1 MQESQIIGKRI
12 NLEPSN
18 LKKLKILTMVFENDT
33 FGMNEKKKLDFIVNQ
48 AIREYY
54 SSDEIKG
61 LLARQLE

>member
-18 LKKLKILTMVFENDT
+18 LKKLKILTMVFENDL

-61 LLARQLE
+61 LLAL

>member
-61 LLARQLE
+61 LLAL

>member
-12 NLEPSN
+12 NFEASN
-18 LKKLKILTMVFENDT
+18 LKKMKILTMVFENDM
-33 FGMNEKKKLDFIVNQ
+33 FNMNEKKKLDFNVNQ

-61 LLARQLE
+61 LLAL

>member
-12 NLEPSN
+12 NFEASN
-18 LKKLKILTMVFENDT
+18 LKKMKILSMVFEEDT

-48 AIREYY
+48 AISAYY

-61 LLARQLE
+61 LLAL

>member
-18 LKKLKILTMVFENDT
+18 LKKLKILTMVFEHSM

-61 LLARQLE
+61 LLAL

>member
-1 MQESQIIGKRI
+1 MQELQIIGKRI

-18 LKKLKILTMVFENDT
+18 LKKLKILTMVFENDL

-48 AIREYY
+48 AIKEYY

-61 LLARQLE
+61 LLAL

>member
-1 MQESQIIGKRI
+1 MQESTIIGKRI

-48 AIREYY
+48 AINSYY

-61 LLARQLE
+61 LLAL

>member
-18 LKKLKILTMVFENDT
+18 LKKLKILTMVFENDL

-48 AIREYY
+48 AIKEYY

-61 LLARQLE
+61 LLAL